1 MKNNKTDDDLRLESF
16 AELAS
21 VTADD
26 LDRFGGS
33 TMLCGTRFTYRDTAR
48 LHNVASEIRSYLKGE
63 FSPEAEDRMRAILAW
78 IDRHDNPGTYTGA
91 GRADKAKQKTYVVNG
106 GMRYRIGLYLRDL
119 DEQRVRFQNGELAA
133 VTALGKTYGDA
144 ADFGDFVNTVR
155 SLHDRTL
162 KHGVTGKEYAM
173 ARQCECAGRAIE
185 KEDNT

>member
-1 MKNNKTDDDLRLESF
+1 MTNKKTDDDLRLESF

-48 LHNVASEIRSYLKGE
+48 LHGVASEIRSFLKGE
-63 FSPEAEDRMRAILAW
+63 LSPEAEDRMRAILAW
-78 IDRHDNPGTYTGA
+78 IDRHENSDTGT
-91 GRADKAKQKTYVVNG
+91 GRADKAKAPQKTYVVNG

-155 SLHDRTL
+155 GLHERTL

-185 KEDNT
+185 RGDNT